1 MTHWEI
7 KTFLEIVKYSSI
19 SKAAEK
25 LYLTQSTVS
34 HRLSVLEEELGVKL
48 IIRRKGYRTI
58 ELTNDGEAF
67 LPLAYEYEALWER
80 IEVFSRADPGQYS
93 ALAATTV

>member
-34 HRLSVLEEELGVKL
+34 HRLSVLEEELGVKR
-48 IIRRKGYRTI
+48 IIQIG
-58 ELTNDGEAF
+58 
-67 LPLAYEYEALWER
+67 
-80 IEVFSRADPGQYS
+80 RAH
-93 ALAATTV
+93 V